1 MLDNLFNFSVNRLQF
16 VLYNILLFVITVIFS
31 SLFEDLITL
40 FTITYCLIFFL
51 LCIKRLQDI
60 KISLW
65 WVLLFFVPIVNFGF
79 LIYLLFKPEGGYSTS
94 YNFKRSSIPEE
105 VLSEKYDEVISE
117 FVNGDYSSHFSTNIL
132 LKKGENLVF
141 DIPGISY
148 CEQRSVKFKGN
159 TQGFSVRLMKGVSYR
174 FGQFEGGTEQRV
186 VELDS
191 GNLTL
196 TNKRLIFSGSTKSIE
211 YPISKIVSVNPL
223 NNGVMINRSGKTK
236 MEYFLNTTNL
246 SFSLK
251 ISPDINDTFEE
262 ETIKYKL
269 TGYEFKELIQKI
281 LSV

>member
-1 MLDNLFNFSVNRLQF
+1 LWWF
-16 VLYNILLFVITVIFS
+16 VL
-31 SLFEDLITL
+31 
-40 FTITYCLIFFL
+40 FF
-51 LCIKRLQDI
+51 IP
-60 KISLW
+60 
-65 WVLLFFVPIVNFGF
+65 FVNFGF
-79 LIYLLFKPEGGYSTS
+79 LIYLLVKPSGSRTK
-94 YNFKRSSIPEE
+94 YNFNKSSIPED
-105 VLSEKYDEVISE
+105 VLAEKYDEVISE

-132 LKKGENLVF
+132 LKNGEHLVF

-159 TQGFSVRLMKGVSYR
+159 TQGFSVRLMRGVSYR
-174 FGQFEGGTEQRV
+174 FGQFEGGVEQKV

-211 YPISKIVSVNPL
+211 YPLLKIVSVNPL

-251 ISPDINDTFEE
+251 ISPDINDTFKE

-269 TGYEFKELIQKI
+269 TGFEFKELIQKI
-281 LSV
+281 LSH